1 MSYLSRVLG
10 VSLALAFSLV
20 TAPAQAEPKK
30 RVVPKKRLSSN
41 KADPNEVPLPP
52 VKGRG
57 GMIARVNGKGVAFKL
72 FTEKYDRFTQTFK
85 ARKRPV
91 PNRIDARYR
100 DSIVKRL
107 VEETLIAQE
116 ASRLKVE
123 VNPEELNKE
132 FDKYKKM
139 FKTEER
145 FQSYLKNARLTTD
158 KVKENLKSNL
168 RLRALLERLTGKS
181 VTEAEVKKYYEENQA
196 KYKVR
201 EQVRAR
207 HVLFKTPK
215 KASPAEVAA
224 AKAKADAVA
233 AEAKK
238 NNTDEAFAELAKKH
252 SEGPTAS
259 RGGDLSFFT
268 KNRMVKEFD
277 EKAFSMKVGE
287 VSDPVKTRFG
297 WHVIRVV
304 ERKDERVKSFE
315 EVKDSIERT
324 LNNRASRTARQKLI
338 TTLRAKAKIETYLPT
353 VPQSV
358 APKGSKVI
366 NLQSKP
372 IKKKLKKKAPVKK
385 IPAKKIPATPAP

>member
-1 MSYLSRVLG
+1 MNHVSYKLSLC
-10 VSLALAFSLV
+10 AAFLMTCFV
-20 TAPAQAEPKK
+20 ITVVHADTPAPKPKVVVKKTPAKKTMAKTVQVKKAPVKMPK
-30 RVVPKKRLSSN
+30 RVNKSVKKE
-41 KADPNEVPLPP
+41 KPLAP
-52 VKGRG
+52 VTGKGG
-57 GMIARVNGKGVAFKL
+57 LIAKVNGKGLKIAL

-107 VEETLIAQE
+107 VEEELIAQE
-116 ASRLKVE
+116 AAQAKVKVDTKLLAE
-123 VNPEELNKE
+123 E
-132 FDKYKKM
+132 FDKYKAM
-139 FKTEER
+139 FKTDAR

-158 KVKENLKSNL
+158 KVKQNLSKNL
-168 RLRALLERLTGKS
+168 MLRALLEHLSGEK
-181 VTEAEVKKYYEENQA
+181 VTDVEVKKYYDDNQA

-215 KASPAEVAA
+215 NASQADIDS
-224 AKAKADAVA
+224 AKAKADKVA

-238 NNTDEAFAELAKKH
+238 NNNDDAFAALAKKH

-268 KNRMVKEFD
+268 RNRMVKEFD

-304 ERKDERVKSFE
+304 ERKDSRLRPFD
-315 EVKDSIERT
+315 EVKDSIKRSLT
-324 LNNRASRTARQKLI
+324 NRANRTARQKLI
-338 TTLRAKAKIETYLPT
+338 EKLRAKAKIEIYLP
-353 VPQSV
+353 
-358 APKGSKVI
+358 K
-366 NLQSKP
+366 
-372 IKKKLKKKAPVKK
+372 
-385 IPAKKIPATPAP
+385 